1 VTCAF
6 PEHCM
11 DYNNFNSMFAII
23 SGLGHGSVSRL
34 RQTWDR
40 IPNKWN
46 KLFVV
51 STAWFFLWKH
61 VSSFACS
68 LRVCVMCVSFVRFKV
83 AVSFDYLS
91 RLLLTGLAGFDGS
104 FAEHGKVQESGQSW
118 ERPSTTG
125 QSVWKCLSV
134 WLVCHTYWVYFY
146 VSAELLGFHDIFE
159 SGFVSVRG
167 IIVYRGVL
175 HSFSVLLLWSRL
187 TISQQ
192 YWYHFLACDGV
203 KMWQ

>member
-51 STAWFFLWKH
+51 STAWFFRWKP
-61 VSSFACS
+61 VSSLACS
-68 LRVCVMCVSFVRFKV
+68 LRMCVMCVSFVRFKV
-83 AVSFDYLS
+83 AVSCDYLS
-91 RLLLTGLAGFDGS
+91 RLLLTGLAGLDGS

-118 ERPSTTG
+118 ERSSTTG

-134 WLVCHTYWVYFY
+134 WLVWVWFSLY

-159 SGFVSVRG
+159 RGFVSVRG
-167 IIVYRGVL
+167 IIVLPCG
-175 HSFSVLLLWSRL
+175 SAFPF
-187 TISQQ
+187 Q
-192 YWYHFLACDGV
+192 FCFCDHD
-203 KMWQ
+203 